1 MRVMRMSIH
10 HHPQGI
16 ESEDRIQVV
25 YDLAREVAHFGP
37 ARVDGAALRWVL
49 QDAAGADALL
59 SVALALDR
67 GQAWLLRCDRVDFP
81 PGAIAYRHVHPGPG
95 IRCLLF
101 GAIEIETEGRKTRY
115 GPLGAWFE
123 SGPEPVV
130 AVASSEA
137 ATAFVRVML
146 LPREWRGKRTV
157 RYLDPADAER
167 PKRQQ
172 AKIYFDVDVDVAR

>member
-1 MRVMRMSIH
+1 MRVMRMSIY

-16 ESEDRIQVV
+16 EGEDRIQVV

-37 ARVDGAALRWVL
+37 ARVDGPALRWVL

-81 PGAIAYRHVHPGPG
+81 PGAIAYRHSHPGPG

-146 LPREWRGKRTV
+146 LPREWRGKRTI
-157 RYLDPADAER
+157 RYVDPADDER
-167 PKRQQ
+167 PKLQQ
-172 AKIYFDVDVDVAR
+172 AKVYFDVDVEL

>member
-1 MRVMRMSIH
+1 MRLSIY
-10 HHPQGI
+10 HHPNGVET
-16 ESEDRIQVV
+16 ESGLQVV
-25 YDLAREVAHFGP
+25 YDLAREVAHFGA
-37 ARVDGAALRWVL
+37 ARADGLALRWTL
-49 QDAAGADALL
+49 EDQAGADALL
-59 SVALALDR
+59 SVELALDR
-67 GQAWLLRCDRVDFP
+67 SVQWLLRCDRVDFP
-81 PGAIAYRHVHPGPG
+81 PGAIAYRHCHPGPG

-101 GAIEIETEGRKTRY
+101 GAIEIETEGSKLTY

-137 ATAFVRVML
+137 PSAFVRVML

-172 AKIYFDVDVDVAR
+172 AKIYFDADLEL

>member
-1 MRVMRMSIH
+1 MSIY
-10 HHPQGI
+10 HHPQGVQN
-16 ESEDRIQVV
+16 EGGPQVV
-25 YDLAREVAHFGP
+25 YDLAREVAHFG
-37 ARVDGAALRWVL
+37 AAQVDGAALRWAL
-49 QDAAGADALL
+49 EDAAGADALL
-59 SVALALDR
+59 SVELALDR
-67 GQAWLLRCDRVDFP
+67 SAQWLLRCDRVDFP
-81 PGAIAYRHVHPGPG
+81 PGAIAYRHCHPGPG

-101 GAIEIETEGRKTRY
+101 GAIEIETEGRKTLY

-137 ATAFVRVML
+137 PSAFVRVML

-172 AKIYFDVDVDVAR
+172 AKIYFDADLEL

>member
-1 MRVMRMSIH
+1 MRVMRLSLT
-10 HHPQGI
+10 HHPRGVK
-16 ESEDRIQVV
+16 SEGGLQVV
-25 YDLAREVAHFGP
+25 YDLAREVAHFG
-37 ARVDGAALRWVL
+37 AAQVEGAALRWVL
-49 QDAAGADALL
+49 EDAAGADALL
-59 SVALALDR
+59 SVPLALDR
-67 GQAWLLRCDRVDFP
+67 GTQWLLRCDRVDFP
-81 PGAIAYRHVHPGPG
+81 PGAIAYRHSHPGPG

-101 GAIEIETEGRKTRY
+101 GQIEIETEGRKTVY

-130 AVASSEA
+130 AVASKEQ

-172 AKIYFDVDVDVAR
+172 AKIYFDVDVDVEI

>member
-1 MRVMRMSIH
+1 MRVMRMSIY

-157 RYLDPADAER
+157 RYLDPADAAR
-167 PKRQQ
+167 PKLQQ
-172 AKIYFDVDVDVAR
+172 AKIYFDVDVES

>member
-1 MRVMRMSIH
+1 VFDQRQRFLRRLVCSRC
-10 HHPQGI
+10 
-16 ESEDRIQVV
+16 ESGE
-25 YDLAREVAHFGP
+25 
-37 ARVDGAALRWVL
+37 
-49 QDAAGADALL
+49 
-59 SVALALDR
+59 LALER
-67 GQAWLLRCDRVDFP
+67 GAEWLLRCDRVDFP

-101 GAIEIETEGRKTRY
+101 GAIEIETEGHKTAY

-123 SGPEPVV
+123 SGPEPVI
-130 AVASSEA
+130 AVASRDA

-167 PKRQQ
+167 PKLQQ
-172 AKIYFDVDVDVAR
+172 AKIYFDVDVAF

>member
-1 MRVMRMSIH
+1 MRVMRISIY

-16 ESEDRIQVV
+16 ESEDRLQVV
-25 YDLAREVAHFGP
+25 YDLAQAVAHFG
-37 ARVDGAALRWVL
+37 AAQVEGAALRWAL
-49 QDAAGADALL
+49 EDTAGADALL
-59 SVALALDR
+59 SVELALDR
-67 GQAWLLRCDRVDFP
+67 ATPWLLRCDRVDFP

-101 GAIEIETEGRKTRY
+101 GGIEIETEGRKTAY

-123 SGPEPVV
+123 RGPEPVV
-130 AVASSEA
+130 AVASSEH

-157 RYLDPADAER
+157 RYLDPADAEK

-172 AKIYFDVDVDVAR
+172 AKIYFDVDVAL

>member
-1 MRVMRMSIH
+1 MRAMRMSIY
-10 HHPQGI
+10 HHPQGVT
-16 ESEDRIQVV
+16 SEGGLQVV
-25 YDLAREVAHFGP
+25 YDLAQSVAHFG
-37 ARVDGAALRWVL
+37 AAQVEGAALRWAL
-49 QDAAGADALL
+49 EEQASADALL
-59 SVALALDR
+59 SVPRALDP

-81 PGAIAYRHVHPGPG
+81 PGAIAYRHSHPGPG

-101 GAIEIETEGRKTRY
+101 GAIEIETEGRKTDY

-130 AVASSEA
+130 AVASREA

-167 PKRQQ
+167 PKLQSAR
-172 AKIYFDVDVDVAR
+172 IYFDVDVAL

>member
-1 MRVMRMSIH
+1 MRLSIT
-10 HHPQGI
+10 HHPSGVK
-16 ESEDRIQVV
+16 SNGGLRVL
-25 YDLAREVAHFGP
+25 YDIAQEVAHFG
-37 ARVDGAALRWVL
+37 AAAVDGPALCWAL
-49 QDAAGADALL
+49 EEQASADALL
-59 SVALALDR
+59 SVELALDR
-67 GQAWLLRCDRVDFP
+67 NTRWLLRCDRVDFP

-101 GAIEIETEGRKTRY
+101 GAIEIETEGRKTVY
-115 GPLGAWFE
+115 GPLEPWFE

-157 RYLDPADAER
+157 RYVDPADAER

-172 AKIYFDVDVDVAR
+172 AKIYFDVDVDLGVEF